1 MTGRRAFG
9 RLYDIGSVVAP
20 IADLAAGANTGHR
33 INMKNY
39 ASVTFVCFF
48 GAASGGTDTFV
59 PDVQQA
65 TAASGGTSGDLDVV
79 TEWYV
84 KFEATLDGD
93 ETWTR
98 VTQSAASEVSLT
110 GATYGGS
117 IQLIAVFEVSAD
129 QLSDGYGWISVD
141 MADAGSGGTR
151 PGSILAIMNEPAY
164 QRRPDALPQPNSA

>member
-1 MTGRRAFG
+1 MRALG
-9 RLYDIGSVVAP
+9 ALYDIASVVAP
-20 IADLAAGANTGHR
+20 VADLAAGANTGHR
-33 INMKNY
+33 IHLKNY
-39 ASVTFVCFF
+39 SSVTFVCYF

-65 TAASGGTSGDLDVV
+65 TAATGGTAGDLDVV

-84 KFEATLDGD
+84 KYEATLDGD
-93 ETWTR
+93 EIWTR

-117 IQLIAVFEVSAD
+117 IQLIAVFEVDAA
-129 QLSDGYGWISVD
+129 QLSDGYEWISVD

-151 PGSILAIMNEPAY
+151 PGGILAILNKPAY
-164 QRRPDALPQPNSA
+164 QRRPDLLPQPNA